1 MSAEPRETTQ
11 VVTSE
16 NQAEFFAQKLNLA
29 PEGETEAA
37 DEAEPIESEVENE
50 PEAED
55 EAPTVESEGKPSKLK
70 ARFSELT
77 RQREQA
83 RADAQRER
91 DAREAL
97 EARLAALE
105 QGQAPRQAP
114 VADAKPTPDQFTDA
128 FEYAEALAE
137 YSAERALKERDRQ
150 DLERRAQ
157 EQQAKVVQTWT
168 KRLEAAKAEI
178 DDFDEMVSS
187 SDIVVPNHIRDAI
200 LESDVG
206 PQILYHLASNQDQAR
221 TFNDMSAAQA
231 LRAIGKLEAKFE
243 KSETGKP
250 ERSVVKSKAPAPIN
264 PIKSS
269 NATADNL
276 VNSKGEFHGTYAAWK
291 AARQAGKIR

>member
-1 MSAEPRETTQ
+1 MSEQRETTQ
-11 VVTSE
+11 VITSE

-29 PEGETEAA
+29 PEGEIEAA
-37 DEAEPIESEVENE
+37 EEAEPVESEVENE
-50 PEAED
+50 PEAEE
-55 EAPTVESEGKPSKLK
+55 EAQPTESESKPNKLK

-77 RQREQA
+77 KQREQA

-91 DAREAL
+91 EAREAL
-97 EARLAALE
+97 EVRLQALE
-105 QGQAPRQAP
+105 QGQAPQRAQTG
-114 VADAKPTPDQFTDA
+114 DQKPTPDQFTDA

-137 YSAERALKERDRQ
+137 YSAERALKERDKQ
-150 DLERRAQ
+150 DQERKAQ
-157 EQQAKVVQTWT
+157 EAQAKVVQTWS

-178 DDFDEMVSS
+178 DDFDDMVAS
-187 SDIVVPNHIRDAI
+187 SDVVVPNHIRDAI

-221 TFNDMSAAQA
+221 SFNDMTVAQA
-231 LRAIGKLEAKFE
+231 LRAVGKLEAKFE
-243 KSETGKP
+243 KAETGKP

-291 AARQAGKIR
+291 LARQAGKIK

>member
-1 MSAEPRETTQ
+1 MSSEQRETTQ
-11 VVTSE
+11 VITSE

-29 PEGETEAA
+29 PEETTEAA
-37 DEAEPIESEVENE
+37 DDAEPIESEVENE

-55 EAPTVESEGKPSKLK
+55 EAPAIENEGKPSKLK

-77 RQREQA
+77 KQREQA

-105 QGQAPRQAP
+105 QGQAPRQAL

-137 YSAERALKERDRQ
+137 FSAERALKERDRQ
-150 DLERRAQ
+150 DLERKAQ

-168 KRLEAAKAEI
+168 KRLEAAKVEI

-221 TFNDMSAAQA
+221 SFNDLTPAQA

-243 KSETGKP
+243 KSETSKP

>member
-1 MSAEPRETTQ
+1 MSEPRETTT

-16 NQAEFFAQKLNLA
+16 TLADFSAQKLGLA
-29 PEGETEAA
+29 PDNEIEAVE
-37 DEAEPIESEVENE
+37 EAEPIESEVENE
-50 PEAED
+50 PEAEE
-55 EAPTVESEGKPSKLK
+55 EAPTTENEGKPSKLK

-77 RQREQA
+77 KQREQA

-91 DAREAL
+91 EAREAL

-105 QGQAPRQAP
+105 QGQAPKQAP

-150 DLERRAQ
+150 DSERRAQ
-157 EQQAKVVQTWT
+157 EQQAKVVQTWA

-178 DDFDEMVSS
+178 SDFDEMVAS
-187 SDIVVPNHIRDAI
+187 SDVVVPNHIRDAI

-206 PQILYHLASNQDQAR
+206 PQVLYHLASNQDQAR
-221 TFNDMSAAQA
+221 AFNEMSTAQA

-243 KSETGKP
+243 KAEVGKP
-250 ERSVVKSKAPAPIN
+250 DRSVVKSKAPAPIN

>member
-1 MSAEPRETTQ
+1 MSSEQRETTQ

-29 PEGETEAA
+29 PEETTEAA
-37 DEAEPIESEVENE
+37 DDAEPIESEVENE

-55 EAPTVESEGKPSKLK
+55 EAPAIENEGKPSKLK

-105 QGQAPRQAP
+105 QGQAPRQAL

-137 YSAERALKERDRQ
+137 FSAERALKERDRQ
-150 DLERRAQ
+150 DQERKAQ

-178 DDFDEMVSS
+178 DDFDEMVAS
-187 SDIVVPNHIRDAI
+187 SDVVVPNHIRDAI

-221 TFNDMSAAQA
+221 TFNDLTPAQA

-243 KSETGKP
+243 KSETSKP

>member
-1 MSAEPRETTQ
+1 MSSEQRETTQ
-11 VVTSE
+11 VITSE
-16 NQAEFFAQKLNLA
+16 NQAEFFAQKLGLA
-29 PEGETEAA
+29 PEETTEAA

-55 EAPTVESEGKPSKLK
+55 EAQPTESESKPNKLK
-70 ARFSELT
+70 QRFSELT
-77 RQREQA
+77 KQREQA

-91 DAREAL
+91 EAREAL
-97 EARLAALE
+97 EARLQALE
-105 QGQAPRQAP
+105 QGQAPQRAP
-114 VADAKPTPDQFTDA
+114 AGDQKPTPDQFTDA

-137 YSAERALKERDRQ
+137 FSAERALKERDRQ

-157 EQQAKVVQTWT
+157 EAQAKVVQTWS

-178 DDFDEMVSS
+178 DDFDDMVAS
-187 SDIVVPNHIRDAI
+187 SDVVVPNHIRDAI

-206 PQILYHLASNQDQAR
+206 PQILYHLASNQDQAKS
-221 TFNDMSAAQA
+221 FNDMTVAQA
-231 LRAIGKLEAKFE
+231 LRAIGKLEAKFDKAE
-243 KSETGKP
+243 GGKP

-291 AARQAGKIR
+291 LARQAGKIR

>member
-29 PEGETEAA
+29 PKGEVEAA
-37 DEAEPIESEVENE
+37 EEAEPIESEVENE
-50 PEAED
+50 PEAEE
-55 EAPTVESEGKPSKLK
+55 EAPATENERKPTKLQ

-77 RQREQA
+77 KQREQA

-97 EARLAALE
+97 EARLQALE
-105 QGQAPRQAP
+105 RGQTPQKAQDPDQ
-114 VADAKPTPDQFTDA
+114 KPTPDQFTDA

-137 YSAERALKERDRQ
+137 YSAEKALKERDRQ
-150 DLERRAQ
+150 DQERRLQ
-157 EQQAKVVQTWT
+157 EQSAKVAQTWA
-168 KRLEAAKAEI
+168 KRLEAAKAEMP
-178 DDFDEMVSS
+178 DFDDMVVSS
-187 SDIVVPNHIRDAI
+187 DVVVPNHIRDAI

-221 TFNDMSAAQA
+221 SLNDLSVAQA

-243 KSETGKP
+243 KAETGKP

-291 AARQAGKIR
+291 AARQAGKIK

>member
-1 MSAEPRETTQ
+1 
-11 VVTSE
+11 VTSE

-29 PEGETEAA
+29 PEGEIEAA
-37 DEAEPIESEVENE
+37 EEAEPVESEVENE

-55 EAPTVESEGKPSKLK
+55 EAPAIENEGKPSKLK

-91 DAREAL
+91 DAKEAL

-137 YSAERALKERDRQ
+137 FSAERALKERDRQ

-178 DDFDEMVSS
+178 DDFDEMVAS

-231 LRAIGKLEAKFE
+231 LRQALRAIGKLEAKFE
-243 KSETGKP
+243 KSETSKP

>member
-1 MSAEPRETTQ
+1 MSSEQRETTQ

-16 NQAEFFAQKLNLA
+16 NQAEFFAQKLGLA
-29 PEGETEAA
+29 PEETTEAA
-37 DEAEPIESEVENE
+37 DDAEPIESEVENE

-55 EAPTVESEGKPSKLK
+55 EAPAIENEGKPSKLK

-77 RQREQA
+77 KQREQA

-105 QGQAPRQAP
+105 QGQAPKQAL

-150 DLERRAQ
+150 DLERKAQ

-168 KRLEAAKAEI
+168 KRLEAAKVEI

-221 TFNDMSAAQA
+221 SFNDLTPAQA

-243 KSETGKP
+243 KSETSKP

>member
-1 MSAEPRETTQ
+1 MSAEPRESTQ

-29 PEGETEAA
+29 PQGETEAA
-37 DEAEPIESEVENE
+37 EEAEPVESEVENE
-50 PEAED
+50 PEAEE
-55 EAPTVESEGKPSKLK
+55 EAQPTENEGKPNKLR

-77 RQREQA
+77 KQREQA

-91 DAREAL
+91 EAREAL

-105 QGQAPRQAP
+105 QGQTPKRVQTE
-114 VADAKPTPDQFTDA
+114 DQKPTPDQFTDA

-137 YSAERALKERDRQ
+137 YSAEKALKERDKQ
-150 DLERRAQ
+150 DQERKAQ
-157 EQQAKVVQTWT
+157 EQQSKVVQAWT

-178 DDFDEMVSS
+178 DDFDDMVASA
-187 SDIVVPNHIRDAI
+187 DVVVPNHIRDAI

-206 PQILYHLASNQDQAR
+206 PQILYHLASNQDQAK
-221 TFNDMSAAQA
+221 TFNEMTVTQA

-243 KSETGKP
+243 KAETGKP

-269 NATADNL
+269 NASADNL
-276 VNSKGEFHGTYAAWK
+276 LNSKGEFHGTYAAWK

>member
-29 PEGETEAA
+29 PESETEAV
-37 DEAEPIESEVENE
+37 EQAEPEEQEVENE
-50 PEAED
+50 SEAEE
-55 EAPTVESEGKPSKLK
+55 EAPATENERKPTKLQ

-77 RQREQA
+77 KQREQA

-91 DAREAL
+91 EAREAL
-97 EARLAALE
+97 EARLQALE
-105 QGQAPRQAP
+105 RGQTPQKVQDP
-114 VADAKPTPDQFTDA
+114 DQKPTPDQFTDA

-137 YSAERALKERDRQ
+137 YSAEKALKERDKQ
-150 DLERRAQ
+150 DQERRAQ

-178 DDFDEMVSS
+178 DDFDDMVSTA
-187 SDIVVPNHIRDAI
+187 DVVVPNHIRDAI
-200 LESDVG
+200 LESEVG
-206 PQILYHLASNQDQAR
+206 PQILYHLASNQDQAK
-221 TFNDMSAAQA
+221 TFNEMSVAQA

-243 KSETGKP
+243 KAETGKP

-269 NATADNL
+269 NASADNL

>member
-1 MSAEPRETTQ
+1 MSSEQRETTQ

-29 PEGETEAA
+29 PEETTEAA
-37 DEAEPIESEVENE
+37 DDAEPIESEVENE
-50 PEAED
+50 PEADD
-55 EAPTVESEGKPSKLK
+55 EAPAIENEGKPSKLK

-77 RQREQA
+77 KQREQA

-105 QGQAPRQAP
+105 QGQAPRQAL

-137 YSAERALKERDRQ
+137 FSAERALKERDRQ
-150 DLERRAQ
+150 DLERKAQ

-168 KRLEAAKAEI
+168 KRLEAAKVEI

-221 TFNDMSAAQA
+221 SFNDLTPAQA

-243 KSETGKP
+243 KSETSKP

-276 VNSKGEFHGTYAAWK
+276 VNSKGEFHGTYAAWR

>member
-1 MSAEPRETTQ
+1 MSEPRETTQ

-16 NQAEFFAQKLNLA
+16 NQAEFFAQKLGLA
-29 PEGETEAA
+29 PEGEIEAA
-37 DEAEPIESEVENE
+37 EEAEPIESEVENE
-50 PEAED
+50 PDAED
-55 EAPTVESEGKPSKLK
+55 EAPAIENEGKPSKLK

-77 RQREQA
+77 KQREQA

-178 DDFDEMVSS
+178 DDFDDMVASDLANQNHEVDLWLATRLQQPGGVLQTRGAIDQMPACADRQKLLGSS
-187 SDIVVPNHIRDAI
+187 HP
-200 LESDVG
+200 
-206 PQILYHLASNQDQAR
+206 
-221 TFNDMSAAQA
+221 
-231 LRAIGKLEAKFE
+231 
-243 KSETGKP
+243 
-250 ERSVVKSKAPAPIN
+250 
-264 PIKSS
+264 
-269 NATADNL
+269 
-276 VNSKGEFHGTYAAWK
+276 
-291 AARQAGKIR
+291 

>member
-1 MSAEPRETTQ
+1 MSEQRETTQ
-11 VVTSE
+11 VITSE

-29 PEGETEAA
+29 PESEIEAA
-37 DEAEPIESEVENE
+37 EEAEPVESEVENE
-50 PEAED
+50 PEAEE
-55 EAPTVESEGKPSKLK
+55 EAQPTESESKPNKLK

-77 RQREQA
+77 KQREQA

-91 DAREAL
+91 EAREAL
-97 EARLAALE
+97 EARLQALE
-105 QGQAPRQAP
+105 QGQAPQRPQAG
-114 VADAKPTPDQFTDA
+114 DQKPTPDQFTDA

-137 YSAERALKERDRQ
+137 YSAERALKERDKQ
-150 DLERRAQ
+150 DQARKAQ
-157 EQQAKVVQTWT
+157 EAQAKVVQTWS

-178 DDFDEMVSS
+178 DDFDEMVAS
-187 SDIVVPNHIRDAI
+187 SDVVVPNHIRDAI

-221 TFNDMSAAQA
+221 SFNDMTVAQA
-231 LRAIGKLEAKFE
+231 LRAVGKLEAKFE
-243 KSETGKP
+243 KAETGKS

>member
-1 MSAEPRETTQ
+1 MSSEPRESTQ

-29 PEGETEAA
+29 PQGETEAA
-37 DEAEPIESEVENE
+37 EEAEPVESEVENE
-50 PEAED
+50 PEAEE
-55 EAPTVESEGKPSKLK
+55 EAQPTENEGKPNKLR

-77 RQREQA
+77 KQREQA

-91 DAREAL
+91 EAREAL

-105 QGQAPRQAP
+105 QSQAPRRVQTE
-114 VADAKPTPDQFTDA
+114 DQKPTPDQFTDA

-137 YSAERALKERDRQ
+137 YSAEKALKERDKQ
-150 DLERRAQ
+150 DQERKAQ
-157 EQQAKVVQTWT
+157 EQQSKVVQAWT

-178 DDFDEMVSS
+178 DDFDDMVASA
-187 SDIVVPNHIRDAI
+187 DVVVPNHIRDAI

-206 PQILYHLASNQDQAR
+206 PQILYHLASNQDQAK
-221 TFNDMSAAQA
+221 TFNEMTVTQA

-243 KSETGKP
+243 KAETGKP

-269 NATADNL
+269 NASADNL
-276 VNSKGEFHGTYAAWK
+276 LNSKGEFHGTYAAWK

>member
-1 MSAEPRETTQ
+1 
-11 VVTSE
+11 
-16 NQAEFFAQKLNLA
+16 
-29 PEGETEAA
+29 
-37 DEAEPIESEVENE
+37 
-50 PEAED
+50 
-55 EAPTVESEGKPSKLK
+55 
-70 ARFSELT
+70 
-77 RQREQA
+77 
-83 RADAQRER
+83 
-91 DAREAL
+91 
-97 EARLAALE
+97 
-105 QGQAPRQAP
+105 
-114 VADAKPTPDQFTDA
+114 
-128 FEYAEALAE
+128 
-137 YSAERALKERDRQ
+137 
-150 DLERRAQ
+150 
-157 EQQAKVVQTWT
+157 
-168 KRLEAAKAEI
+168 
-178 DDFDEMVSS
+178 MVSS

-243 KSETGKP
+243 KSETSKP

>member
-1 MSAEPRETTQ
+1 MSAEPRESTQ

-29 PEGETEAA
+29 PQETTEAA
-37 DEAEPIESEVENE
+37 DDAEPIESEVENE

-55 EAPTVESEGKPSKLK
+55 EAPATENERKPTKLQ

-77 RQREQA
+77 KQREQA

-97 EARLAALE
+97 EVRLQALE
-105 QGQAPRQAP
+105 QGQAPRQAQI
-114 VADAKPTPDQFTDA
+114 ADAKPTPDQFTDA

-137 YSAERALKERDRQ
+137 YSAEKALKERDKQ
-150 DLERRAQ
+150 DQERRQQ
-157 EQQAKVVQTWT
+157 EQNAKVAQTWA
-168 KRLEAAKAEI
+168 KRLQAAKAEMP
-178 DDFDEMVSS
+178 DFDDMVVSS
-187 SDIVVPNHIRDAI
+187 DVVVPNHIRDAI

-221 TFNDMSAAQA
+221 SFNDMSVPQA

-243 KSETGKP
+243 KAEVGKP

-269 NATADNL
+269 NASADNL

>member
-1 MSAEPRETTQ
+1 MSEPRETTQ

-16 NQAEFFAQKLNLA
+16 NQAEFFAQKLGLA
-29 PEGETEAA
+29 PEETTEAA
-37 DEAEPIESEVENE
+37 DDAEPIESEVENE

-55 EAPTVESEGKPSKLK
+55 EAPAIENEGKPSKLK

-105 QGQAPRQAP
+105 QGQAPRQAL

-137 YSAERALKERDRQ
+137 FSAERALKERDRQ
-150 DLERRAQ
+150 DQERKAQ

-168 KRLEAAKAEI
+168 KRLEAAKVEI

-187 SDIVVPNHIRDAI
+187 SDVVVPNHIRDAI

-221 TFNDMSAAQA
+221 SFNDLTPAQA
-231 LRAIGKLEAKFE
+231 LRAIGKLEARFE
-243 KSETGKP
+243 KSETSKP

>member
-1 MSAEPRETTQ
+1 MSSEQRETTQ

-29 PEGETEAA
+29 PEETTEAA
-37 DEAEPIESEVENE
+37 DDAEPIESEVENE
-50 PEAED
+50 SEAED
-55 EAPTVESEGKPSKLK
+55 EAPAIENEGKPSKLK

-105 QGQAPRQAP
+105 QGQAPRQAL

-137 YSAERALKERDRQ
+137 FSAERALKERDRQ
-150 DLERRAQ
+150 DLERKAQ

-168 KRLEAAKAEI
+168 KRLEAAKVEI

-187 SDIVVPNHIRDAI
+187 SDVVVPNHIRDAI

-221 TFNDMSAAQA
+221 SFNDLTPAQA

-243 KSETGKP
+243 KSETSKP

-276 VNSKGEFHGTYAAWK
+276 VNSKGEFHGTYAAWR

>member
-1 MSAEPRETTQ
+1 MSAEPRESTQ

-29 PEGETEAA
+29 PQETTEAA
-37 DEAEPIESEVENE
+37 DDAEPVESEVENE

-55 EAPTVESEGKPSKLK
+55 EAPATENERKPTKLQ

-77 RQREQA
+77 KQREQA

-91 DAREAL
+91 EAREAL
-97 EARLAALE
+97 EVRLQALE
-105 QGQAPRQAP
+105 QGQAPRQAQI
-114 VADAKPTPDQFTDA
+114 ADAKPTPDQFTDA

-137 YSAERALKERDRQ
+137 YSAEKALKERDKQ
-150 DLERRAQ
+150 DQERRQQ
-157 EQQAKVVQTWT
+157 EQNAKVAQTWA
-168 KRLEAAKAEI
+168 KRLEAAKAEMP
-178 DDFDEMVSS
+178 DFDDMVVSS
-187 SDIVVPNHIRDAI
+187 DVVVPNHIRDAI

-221 TFNDMSAAQA
+221 SFNDMSVPQA

-243 KSETGKP
+243 KAEVGKP

-269 NATADNL
+269 NASADNL
-276 VNSKGEFHGTYAAWK
+276 VNSKGEYHGTYAAWK

>member
-1 MSAEPRETTQ
+1 MSSEQRETTQ

-29 PEGETEAA
+29 PEETTEAA
-37 DEAEPIESEVENE
+37 DDAEPIESEVENE

-55 EAPTVESEGKPSKLK
+55 EAPAIENEGKPSKLK

-77 RQREQA
+77 KQREQA

-105 QGQAPRQAP
+105 QGQAPRQAL

-137 YSAERALKERDRQ
+137 FSAERALKERDRQ
-150 DLERRAQ
+150 DLERKAQ

-178 DDFDEMVSS
+178 DDFDEMVAS
-187 SDIVVPNHIRDAI
+187 SDVVVPNHIRDAI

-221 TFNDMSAAQA
+221 TFNDLTPAQA

-243 KSETGKP
+243 KSETSKP